1 MIRRPF
7 GWLIAPRSSSICMTI
22 AVEVSTKPVPEISEG
37 ASG

>member
-7 GWLIAPRSSSICMTI
+7 GWLIAPRSSSICMTM
-22 AVEVSTKPVPEISEG
+22 AVEVSTKPVPAISDG